1 MLQCI
6 AVDDEPL
13 ALHLLEDYLTR
24 FPDIHLVARC
34 GDAFEAGKVL
44 RSQPI
49 DLMFLDIQMPGLS
62 GLQFI
67 ESLAQKPMVILV
79 TAYEQFALEGY
90 TLDVVDYLLK
100 PVELE
105 RFLKA
110 CNKAWELHQLR
121 NAATMTPAGIQ
132 AAGPQRPAYFFVNSD
147 YSLLKIQFDDI
158 VWIEGLRDYIKIH
171 LKSTKHPV
179 VVRMSVKG
187 VEAEL
192 PPADFIRVHKSY
204 IVSVNEITAI
214 RKNSVFIKEQEIP
227 VGDTYR
233 DTLVR
238 LTGRHL
244 S

>member
-24 FPDIHLVARC
+24 VPDHSHLVAKC
-34 GDAFEAGKVL
+34 GDAFEAGKIL

-62 GLQFI
+62 GLKFI
-67 ESLAQKPMVILV
+67 ESLAVKPMVILV

-100 PVELE
+100 PVELD

-121 NAATMTPAGIQ
+121 SGGTPRRQKTWG
-132 AAGPQRPAYFFVNSD
+132 YFFVNSD
-147 YSLLKIQFDDI
+147 YSLLKIPIRGYLLHRGVTRLHQDPF
-158 VWIEGLRDYIKIH
+158 EGLQPR
-171 LKSTKHPV
+171 PV

-187 VEAEL
+187 RRSRTAARRL
-192 PPADFIRVHKSY
+192 PSRAQVVHR
-204 IVSVNEITAI
+204 ID
-214 RKNSVFIKEQEIP
+214 Q
-227 VGDTYR
+227 
-233 DTLVR
+233 
-238 LTGRHL
+238 
-244 S
+244 

>member
-1 MLQCI
+1 MLQCL

-13 ALHLLEDYLTR
+13 ALHLLEDYLSR
-24 FPDIHLVARC
+24 VPDMQLVAKC
-34 GDAFEAGKVL
+34 GDAFEAGKIL

-49 DLMFLDIQMPGLS
+49 DLMFLDIQMPGLT
-62 GLQFI
+62 GLKFI
-67 ESLAQKPMVILV
+67 ESLSHKPMIILV

-100 PVELE
+100 PVELD
-105 RFLKA
+105 RFMKA
-110 CNKAWELHQLR
+110 CNKAWELHQLKS
-121 NAATMTPAGIQ
+121 AGTNPQ
-132 AAGPQRPAYFFVNSD
+132 KGPGYFFVNAD

-158 VWIEGLRDYIKIH
+158 CWIEGLRDYIKIH
-171 LKSTKHPV
+171 LKSTSRPV

-192 PPADFIRVHKSY
+192 PGSGFIRVHKSY
-204 IVSVNEITAI
+204 IVSINDITAI
-214 RKNSVFIKEQEIP
+214 RKNSVFIKDQEIP

-238 LTGRHL
+238 LTGR
-244 S
+244 SMT

>member
-6 AVDDEPL
+6 VVDDEPL
-13 ALHLLEDYLTR
+13 AQHLLEDYLSR
-24 FPDIHLVARC
+24 VPDIQLVAKC
-34 GDAFEAGKVL
+34 SDAFEAGKVL
-44 RSQPI
+44 RQRPV
-49 DLMFLDIQMPGLS
+49 DLIFLDIQMPGLS

-67 ESLAQKPMVILV
+67 ESLSQRPMVVLV

-90 TLDVVDYLLK
+90 SLDVVDYLLK
-100 PVELE
+100 PVELD

-121 NAATMTPAGIQ
+121 TGTGAA
-132 AAGPQRPAYFFVNSD
+132 AAQRPGYFFVNAD
-147 YSLLKIQFDDI
+147 YSLLKVQFDDI
-158 VWIEGLRDYIKIH
+158 IWIEGLRDYIKIH
-171 LKSTKHPV
+171 LKSTSRPV

-233 DTLVR
+233 DILGR
-238 LTGRHL
+238 LTGKQMP
-244 S
+244 

>member
-24 FPDIHLVARC
+24 VPELHLVAKC

-67 ESLAQKPMVILV
+67 DSLAVKPMVILV

-100 PVELE
+100 PVELD

-121 NAATMTPAGIQ
+121 KGSVAKD
-132 AAGPQRPAYFFVNSD
+132 YFFVNSD
-147 YSLLKIQFDDI
+147 YSLLKIHFEDI
-158 VWIEGLRDYIKIH
+158 CYIEGLRDYIKIH
-171 LKSTKHPV
+171 LKSSPRPV

-192 PPADFIRVHKSY
+192 PPGDFLRVHKSY
-204 IVSVNEITAI
+204 IVSINDITAI
-214 RKNSVFIKEQEIP
+214 RKNSVFIKDQEIP

-233 DTLVR
+233 DTLIR
-238 LTGRHL
+238 LTGR
-244 S
+244 SMS

>member
-24 FPDIHLVARC
+24 VPDIRLVAKC

-100 PVELE
+100 PVELD

-121 NAATMTPAGIQ
+121 LAGAQ
-132 AAGPQRPAYFFVNSD
+132 TAKSPGYFFVNAD
-147 YSLLKIQFDDI
+147 YSLLKIQFEDI
-158 VWIEGLRDYIKIH
+158 SWIEGLRDYIKIH
-171 LKSTKHPV
+171 LKGNNRPV

-192 PPADFIRVHKSY
+192 PAADFIRVHKSY
-204 IVSVNEITAI
+204 IVSIKDITAI
-214 RKNSVFIKEQEIP
+214 RKNSVFIKDQEIP

-233 DTLVR
+233 DTLIR
-238 LTGRHL
+238 LTGR
-244 S
+244 SIS

>member
-1 MLQCI
+1 MLQCMV
-6 AVDDEPL
+6 VDDEPL
-13 ALHLLEDYLTR
+13 ALHLLEDYLSR
-24 FPDIHLVARC
+24 VPDMQLVAKC

-44 RSQPI
+44 RQQPI

-100 PVELE
+100 PVELD

-110 CNKAWELHQLR
+110 CNKAWDLHQLR
-121 NAATMTPAGIQ
+121 MGALAPHPAKSPG
-132 AAGPQRPAYFFVNSD
+132 YFFVNVD
-147 YSLLKIQFDDI
+147 YSLLKIQYED
-158 VWIEGLRDYIKIH
+158 VSWIEGLRDYVKIH
-171 LKSTKHPV
+171 LKSTTRPV

-187 VEAEL
+187 VESEL
-192 PPADFIRVHKSY
+192 PASDFIRVHKSY
-204 IVSVNEITAI
+204 IVSIKDITAI
-214 RKNSVFIKEQEIP
+214 RKNSIFIKDQEIP
-227 VGDTYR
+227 VGETYR

-238 LTGRHL
+238 LTGRNF

>member
-24 FPDIHLVARC
+24 VPELHLVAKC

-67 ESLAQKPMVILV
+67 ESLAVKPMVILV

-100 PVELE
+100 PVELD
-105 RFLKA
+105 RFMKA
-110 CNKAWELHQLR
+110 CNKAWELHQLK
-121 NAATMTPAGIQ
+121 GGG
-132 AAGPQRPAYFFVNSD
+132 GPQ
-147 YSLLKIQFDDI
+147 
-158 VWIEGLRDYIKIH
+158 
-171 LKSTKHPV
+171 
-179 VVRMSVKG
+179 KG
-187 VEAEL
+187 
-192 PPADFIRVHKSY
+192 PGY
-204 IVSVNEITAI
+204 
-214 RKNSVFIKEQEIP
+214 
-227 VGDTYR
+227 
-233 DTLVR
+233 
-238 LTGRHL
+238 
-244 S
+244 

>member
-13 ALHLLEDYLTR
+13 ALHLLEDYLSR
-24 FPDIHLVARC
+24 VPDMQLVAKC

-44 RSQPI
+44 RQNPI

-67 ESLAQKPMVILV
+67 ESLPQKPMVILV

-90 TLDVVDYLLK
+90 SLDVVDYLLK
-100 PVELE
+100 PVELD

-110 CNKAWELHQLR
+110 CNKAWDLHQLR
-121 NAATMTPAGIQ
+121 VGAQSGVAPAA
-132 AAGPQRPAYFFVNSD
+132 RPGYFFVNAD
-147 YSLLKIQFDDI
+147 YSLLKIQFEDI
-158 VWIEGLRDYIKIH
+158 IWIEGLRDYIKIH
-171 LKSTKHPV
+171 LKHTPHPV

-204 IVSVNEITAI
+204 IVSINDITAI

-227 VGDTYR
+227 IGDTYR
-233 DTLVR
+233 DTLIR
-238 LTGRHL
+238 LTGRNML
-244 S
+244 

>member
-13 ALHLLEDYLTR
+13 GLHLLEDYLTR
-24 FPDIHLVARC
+24 VPDIRLVAKC
-34 GDAFEAGKVL
+34 SDAFEAGKVL

-67 ESLAQKPMVILV
+67 ESLAQKPMIILV

-90 TLDVVDYLLK
+90 ALDVVDYLLK
-100 PVELE
+100 PVELD

-110 CNKAWELHQLR
+110 CNKAWDLHQLR
-121 NAATMTPAGIQ
+121 LTGGAQ
-132 AAGPQRPAYFFVNSD
+132 ASKGPDYFFVNSD
-147 YSLLKIQFDDI
+147 YSLLKIQFEDI
-158 VWIEGLRDYIKIH
+158 SWIEGLRDYVKIH
-171 LKSTKHPV
+171 LKGNGRPV

-204 IVSVNEITAI
+204 IVSVKDITAV
-214 RKNSVFIKEQEIP
+214 RKNSVFIKEHEIP

-233 DTLVR
+233 DTLIR
-238 LTGRHL
+238 LTGRSL

>member
-24 FPDIHLVARC
+24 VPDIRLVAKC
-34 GDAFEAGKVL
+34 GDAFEAGKIL

-100 PVELE
+100 PVELD

-121 NAATMTPAGIQ
+121 LAGAQATKSPG
-132 AAGPQRPAYFFVNSD
+132 YFFVNAD
-147 YSLLKIQFDDI
+147 YSLLKIQFEDI
-158 VWIEGLRDYIKIH
+158 SWIEGLRDYIKIH
-171 LKSTKHPV
+171 LKGNNRPV

-192 PPADFIRVHKSY
+192 PAADFIRVHKSY
-204 IVSVNEITAI
+204 IVSIKDITAI
-214 RKNSVFIKEQEIP
+214 RKNSVFIKDQEIP

-233 DTLVR
+233 DTLIR
-238 LTGRHL
+238 LTGR
-244 S
+244 SIS

>member
-13 ALHLLEDYLTR
+13 ALHLLEDYLSR
-24 FPDIHLVARC
+24 VPDMHLVAKC
-34 GDAFEAGKVL
+34 GDAFEAGKIL
-44 RSQPI
+44 RQNPI
-49 DLMFLDIQMPGLS
+49 DLMFLDIQMPGLT

-67 ESLAQKPMVILV
+67 ESLPQKPMVILV

-90 TLDVVDYLLK
+90 SLDVVDYLLK
-100 PVELE
+100 PVELD

-110 CNKAWELHQLR
+110 CNKAWDLHQLR
-121 NAATMTPAGIQ
+121 TGVGGQ
-132 AAGPQRPAYFFVNSD
+132 QGQRPGYFFVNAD
-147 YSLLKIQFDDI
+147 YSLLKIQFEDI
-158 VWIEGLRDYIKIH
+158 IWIEGLRDYIKIH
-171 LKSTKHPV
+171 LKHTPHPV

-192 PPADFIRVHKSY
+192 PHADFIRVHKSY

-227 VGDTYR
+227 IGDTYR

-238 LTGRHL
+238 LTGRNML
-244 S
+244 

>member
-1 MLQCI
+1 MLQCL

-13 ALHLLEDYLTR
+13 ALHLLEDYLSR
-24 FPDIHLVARC
+24 VPDMQLVAKC
-34 GDAFEAGKVL
+34 GDAFEAGKIL

-49 DLMFLDIQMPGLS
+49 DLMFLDIQMPGLT
-62 GLQFI
+62 GLKFI
-67 ESLAQKPMVILV
+67 ESLAHKPMIILV

-100 PVELE
+100 PVELD
-105 RFLKA
+105 RFMKA
-110 CNKAWELHQLR
+110 CNKAWELHQLKS
-121 NAATMTPAGIQ
+121 AGTPQ
-132 AAGPQRPAYFFVNSD
+132 KGPGYFFVNAD

-158 VWIEGLRDYIKIH
+158 CWIEGLRDYIKIH
-171 LKSTKHPV
+171 LKSTSRPV

-192 PPADFIRVHKSY
+192 PAAGFIRVHKSY
-204 IVSVNEITAI
+204 IVSINDITAI
-214 RKNSVFIKEQEIP
+214 RKNAVFIKDQEIP

-238 LTGRHL
+238 LTGR
-244 S
+244 SMS